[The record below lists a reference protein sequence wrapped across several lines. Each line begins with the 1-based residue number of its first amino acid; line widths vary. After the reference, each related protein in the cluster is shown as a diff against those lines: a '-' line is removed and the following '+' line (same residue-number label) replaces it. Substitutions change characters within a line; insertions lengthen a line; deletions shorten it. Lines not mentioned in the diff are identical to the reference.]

1 MFCHIQPAF
10 EVKSDKLEVQVW
22 NHFLHQFEMVITGWW
37 ICWIHAYML
46 VCFFFVFFLMCSSFL
61 LRFKYSPAVF
71 VGEQDGPHLLLCLLC
86 LFLPSRSAVRLA
98 FFASEE
104 NAQGS
109 QCLPSGQTY
118 FWKKDPVCFN
128 ASSDAVWRCPPEPL
142 HDVCLLKKKK
152 KKKKKKRKKVHEA
165 RTEAPLFA
173 CLGVFHSVCTEVGV
187 WHSREIALH
196 ITSPSF

>member
-1 MFCHIQPAF
+1 MQCFVTYSLLLKLNQTNWRFKYGIIFCINLKWWLPAD
-10 EVKSDKLEVQVW
+10 EYAEY
-22 NHFLHQFEMVITGWW
+22 MPT
-37 ICWIHAYML
+37 CWSG
-46 VCFFFVFFLMCSSFL
+46 FFCFFLMCSSFL

-142 HDVCLLKKKK
+142 HDVCLLKKKEK
-152 KKKKKKRKKVHEA
+152 EKKKRKEKRCMKPEQ
-165 RTEAPLFA
+165 RLL
-173 CLGVFHSVCTEVGV
+173 CLHVSGSSTAY
-187 WHSREIALH
+187 ALR
-196 ITSPSF
+196 